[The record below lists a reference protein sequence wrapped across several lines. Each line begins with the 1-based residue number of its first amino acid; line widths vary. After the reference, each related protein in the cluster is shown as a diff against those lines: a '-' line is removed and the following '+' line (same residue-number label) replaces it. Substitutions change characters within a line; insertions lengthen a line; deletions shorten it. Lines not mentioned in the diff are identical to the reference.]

1 MIFICYTY
9 NEGDRMKL
17 KIGVIFGG
25 KSLEHELSIITAL
38 QAMDNI
44 DTEKYDIVP
53 IYITKDL
60 VWYSSGCLRF
70 IDSFNNFNLI
80 ESYATKVN
88 LINKNGRFVLQ
99 TTGLFKRELTEIHL
113 VIPMVHGRGTEDGT
127 IQGFLGTLGIP
138 YVSNNIYSS
147 VICQDKVFTKQLLEH
162 NDLPTIKYVWFF
174 DNEYNKNKNE
184 LFKKIDKLDYP
195 LIVKPATLGS
205 SIGIK
210 TVKRKEELD
219 TIINEVLKYD
229 RKIVVEEQLEDVLE
243 YNISILKTNDKTY
256 ISAIEEIETK
266 LEFRDYIDKCNME
279 NYKNGNIVRTVP
291 ANISEK
297 MSEEIIDLAKR
308 TTGLLNNTGLSTVD
322 FLYDKKRKKLY
333 IDEINSIPTC
343 FSHHLWEEAN
353 ISYKELFTIMIND
366 TIKNINKDTGMVKD
380 MDMSVLQGLKNSD
393 IRDYK

>member
-1 MIFICYTY
+1 
-9 NEGDRMKL
+9 MKL

-25 KSLEHELSIITAL
+25 PSLEHELSIITAL

-60 VWYSSGCLRF
+60 VWYSSGCLRY

-80 ESYATKVN
+80 ERYATKVN
-88 LINKNGRFVLQ
+88 LINKKGRFVLQ
-99 TTGLFKRELTEIHL
+99 TTGLIKRELTELHL

-127 IQGFLGTLGIP
+127 LGGYLQMVGIP

-147 VICQDKVFTKQLLEH
+147 VICQDKVFTKQLLEQ
-162 NDLPTIKYVWFF
+162 NELPTIKYVWFF
-174 DNEYNKNKNE
+174 FFFYNKNKEE

-210 TVKRKEELD
+210 IVKRKEELD

-229 RKIVVEEQLEDVLE
+229 RKIVIEELIEDVLE
-243 YNISILKTNDKTY
+243 YNVSILKTNDKLFV
-256 ISAIEEIETK
+256 SAIEEVATN
-266 LEFRDYIDKCNME
+266 LEFRDYIDKCDLQ
-279 NYKNGNIVRTVP
+279 NYRNGNIVRTVP
-291 ANISEK
+291 ANIPEK
-297 MSEEIIDLAKR
+297 MSEEIIALAKK
-308 TTGLLNNTGLSTVD
+308 TINFLNNTGLSTVD
-322 FLYDKKRKKLY
+322 FLYDTKKKKLY

-366 TIKNINKDTGMVKD
+366 TIKNIDRDKDMVKE
-380 MDMSVLQGLKNSD
+380 MDMTVLKGLKNSD
-393 IRDYK
+393 IKEYK

>member
-1 MIFICYTY
+1 
-9 NEGDRMKL
+9 MKL

-25 KSLEHELSIITAL
+25 QSLEHELSIITAL

-88 LINKNGRFVLQ
+88 LINKNGRFILQ
-99 TTGLFKRELTEIHL
+99 TTGLIKRELTEIHL

-127 IQGFLGTLGIP
+127 IQGYLGTLGIP

-162 NDLPTIKYVWFF
+162 NELPTIKYVWFF
-174 DNEYNKNKNE
+174 DNEYNKNKTE

-229 RKIVVEEQLEDVLE
+229 RKIVIEEQLEDVLE

-256 ISAIEEIETK
+256 ISAIEEIETN
-266 LEFRDYIDKCNME
+266 LEFRDYIDKCNLE

-297 MSEEIIDLAKR
+297 MSEEIIDLAKK

-366 TIKNINKDTGMVKD
+366 TIKNINKDTGMIKN

-393 IRDYK
+393 IRNYK